1 MLNDLFIWLSFSV
14 RSADAF
20 GHHPLAT
27 SVMIDVPA
35 VCALHSSGVPKK
47 VSAKCATYNVVECLE
62 GEFVPISLE

>member
-1 MLNDLFIWLSFSV
+1 MLNNLLIWLSFSA

-20 GHHPLAT
+20 GHHPLAASLMT
-27 SVMIDVPA
+27 DVLA

-62 GEFVPISLE
+62 GEFVPTLLE